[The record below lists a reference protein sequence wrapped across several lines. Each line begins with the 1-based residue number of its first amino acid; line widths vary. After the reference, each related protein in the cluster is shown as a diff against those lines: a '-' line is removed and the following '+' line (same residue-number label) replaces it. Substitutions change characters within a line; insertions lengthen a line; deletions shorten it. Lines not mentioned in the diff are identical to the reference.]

1 MTAVGPTAPT
11 GHGSTKPTSKR
22 HAAAWARTGGASWNR
37 GPFMWHMARHRAE
50 GPQLRHRARPA
61 WIIIDPLLMAAVYY
75 LLRTVVR
82 PVGGADRNFVIDH
95 IDLGCVLLPVHRDVA
110 CGRARSRSLGNKQ
123 MVLNT
128 AFPAPIFP
136 DRVGVDRRCSTS
148 CRRSSCTSSSTRS
161 WVSRSACASLI
172 LAADDRDAH
181 DVQPRLSLLYAP
193 LTVFFRDTSALLPYL
208 TQIWT
213 YVTPV
218 LYSVQ
223 EIPPN
228 LLPYLRLNPLFPFWA
243 ALEQI
248 FGGQWPSPGYLLW
261 AARLGRSSFLVGG
274 SILFLV
280 REREF
285 AIRF

>member
-1 MTAVGPTAPT
+1 MTVYEPSKT
-11 GHGSTKPTSKR
+11 GLPPLR
-22 HAAAWARTGGASWNR
+22 PYLR
-37 GPFMWHMARHRAE
+37 GIWDRRPFMWHLARTE
-50 GPQLRHRARPA
+50 LKARNYDTALGQA

-82 PVGGADRNFVIDH
+82 PVSGADREIFIDH
-95 IDLGCVLLPVHRDVA
+95 LIWAVFFFQFTTKSLRQGA
-110 CGRARSRSLGNKQ
+110 QSILGNKQ

-128 AFPAPIFP
+128 AFPRGIFP
-136 DRVGVDRRCSTS
+136 IVAVLVAFLDFLPTLAIYFIVHAVLGLPFG
-148 CRRSSCTSSSTRS
+148 
-161 WVSRSACASLI
+161 ASLVVLPLIIAMLI
-172 LAADDRDAH
+172 LFNLGCA
-181 DVQPRLSLLYAP
+181 LLYAP

-208 TQIWT
+208 AQVWT

-218 LYSVQ
+218 LYMVS

-248 FGGQWPSPGYLLW
+248 FAGEMPSPGYLLVAGAW
-261 AARLGRSSFLVGG
+261 SLVFFFGG
-274 SILFLV
+274 AVLFLI

>member
-1 MTAVGPTAPT
+1 MW
-11 GHGSTKPTSKR
+11 HL
-22 HAAAWARTGGASWNR
+22 ARTELK
-37 GPFMWHMARHRAE
+37 ARNFDTAL
-50 GPQLRHRARPA
+50 GQA
-61 WIIIDPLLMAAVYY
+61 WIILDPLLMASVYY

-82 PVGGADRNFVIDH
+82 PINAEDRNFVIDH
-95 IDLGCVLLPVHRDVA
+95 LIWAVFFFQFTSKSLRQGA
-110 CGRARSRSLGNKQ
+110 QSILGNKQ

-128 AFPAPIFP
+128 AFPRAIFP
-136 DRVGVDRRCSTS
+136 I
-148 CRRSSCTSSSTRS
+148 
-161 WVSRSACASLI
+161 VSVLVALLDFLPTLIVYFIIHALLGLPFGASFLFLPLMILLLSMFNLGCA
-172 LAADDRDAH
+172 
-181 DVQPRLSLLYAP
+181 LLYAP

-218 LYSVQ
+218 LYTVQ

-228 LLPYLRLNPLFPFWA
+228 LLPFLRLNPLFPFWA

-248 FGGQWPSPGYLLW
+248 FDGQMPSPGYLLW
-261 AARLGRSSFLVGG
+261 ASAWAVAFLVGG